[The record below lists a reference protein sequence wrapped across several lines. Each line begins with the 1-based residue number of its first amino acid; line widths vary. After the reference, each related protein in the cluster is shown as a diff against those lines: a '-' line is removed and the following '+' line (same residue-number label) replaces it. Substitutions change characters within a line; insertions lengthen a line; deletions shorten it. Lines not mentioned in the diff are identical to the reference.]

1 MQSYERIGLVALLF
15 LVVLLVVGGLWDDG
29 SDGDLVHAA
38 GPDGAAP
45 GESVARVDEEELARQ
60 AEEAARLQR
69 LAAARARLRAD
80 SGPDGMPISGQDDL
94 DGDVRR
100 VTTMSTGSDHRS
112 VPVDPTR
119 RAVQAPSEAEL
130 SGLSRPNRGGRGT
143 EEAVSLTQRSARRRS
158 AEESAR
164 GERSHSER
172 VASAGSDR
180 GPDSSASA
188 KPSTATPSTARKAD
202 TPKLP
207 TARTYVVRSGDA
219 LQKIA
224 KRELGDASLS
234 ASIAALN
241 GLSDPDMIR
250 VGMVLTLP
258 TTSAREPEAGA
269 TRAGT
274 VGTESS
280 VVQPL
285 VSDVAAA
292 PIGGTLTIRKG
303 EPLSRALTRELGT
316 YKRSISLVLA
326 LNPDL
331 NPDRVF
337 AGQVIKLPRLAD
349 IPPAKGAKP
358 SGENRRSGDGSNSR
372 PRLDTSPGSAAVAS
386 AARPSRNDSEFIVR

>member
-29 SDGDLVHAA
+29 TDDAVVHAA
-38 GPDGAAP
+38 GSEGAQSN
-45 GESVARVDEEELARQ
+45 GSVARVDEEELARQ

-69 LAAARARLRAD
+69 LAAARARLRSD
-80 SGPDGMPISGQDDL
+80 GGTGEGPAGSPNGMPMSGQDDVE
-94 DGDVRR
+94 GGVKR
-100 VTTMSTGSDHRS
+100 VTTMSSGSDHRT
-112 VPVDPTR
+112 VPVDSTR
-119 RAVQAPSEAEL
+119 QRAQAPTAAEL
-130 SGLSRPNRGGRGT
+130 AGLSRPSRGSREAG
-143 EEAVSLTQRSARRRS
+143 EAVSLTQRGSRRRS
-158 AEESAR
+158 AEEIYR
-164 GERSHSER
+164 EERPRSDREAGSSPDR
-172 VASAGSDR
+172 NATASAAPTQTTR
-180 GPDSSASA
+180 
-188 KPSTATPSTARKAD
+188 PSTA

-224 KRELGDASLS
+224 ARELGDPSLS

-258 TTSAREPEAGA
+258 TTSARAPRTDASSSDSAG
-269 TRAGT
+269 GT
-274 VGTESS
+274 GTSNE
-280 VVQPL
+280 VIQPL

-292 PIGGTLTIRKG
+292 AIGGTLTVRKG

-326 LNPDL
+326 LNPGL

-337 AGQVIKLPRLAD
+337 AGQVIKLPRLSD
-349 IPPAKGAKP
+349 IPPAKGSKP
-358 SGENRRSGDGSNSR
+358 GEGKRRSTNGENAR
-372 PRLDTSPGSAAVAS
+372 PRLDTS
-386 AARPSRNDSEFIVR
+386 